1 MAKSIANF
9 YPSPVFIGGTGR
21 SGTTIVGDLLNEHP
35 QIRTSLPTEI
45 KFLANPGGLLDIT
58 FGRLENPDKPQ
69 KKLSILNYR
78 TYQKRGI
85 REKARFDEFFN
96 LIWNKWWQID
106 APPPHGRGL
115 SSGISKE
122 KLESLLKSF
131 KKSYRRNRVYAA
143 NQFILNLIKNQDL
156 AGQEL
161 FWVETTP
168 LSIANATRILKI
180 VPNAKFINMMRDP
193 RDVIS
198 SLLTKNWGPNTPL
211 EGIEW
216 IEKRIIQGHTAL
228 QAIPSDL
235 QLTIRLEDLV
245 MNDRFNTYNKL
256 LEFLGLKD
264 CAEMQIFFDS
274 KITSIAASTGRWK
287 SEIADPI
294 FDNHY
299 KEMLKR
305 LQNIGVNT
313 YPI

>member
-1 MAKSIANF
+1 MAKSIANL
-9 YPSPVFIGGTGR
+9 YPTPVFIGGTGR

-69 KKLSILNYR
+69 KKLSIFNYR
-78 TYQKRGI
+78 TYRKRKNK
-85 REKARFDEFFN
+85 EKARFDEFFD

-106 APPPHGRGL
+106 ASPPHGRGL

-131 KKSYRRNRVYAA
+131 KKNYRRNRVYAA

-168 LSIANATRILKI
+168 LNIANAPRIIKI

-216 IEKRIIQGHTAL
+216 IEKRIMQGHTAL
-228 QAIPSDL
+228 QAIPGNQ
-235 QLTIRLEDLV
+235 QLSIKLEDLV
-245 MNDRFNTYNKL
+245 TNDRLNTYNKL
-256 LEFLGLKD
+256 LKFLELED
-264 CAEMQIFFDS
+264 SAEMQKFFDS
-274 KITSIAASTGRWK
+274 KITSTAASAGRWK
-287 SEIADPI
+287 SEISNPQFTIKYSQFVAKIKSLEIP
-294 FDNHY
+294 
-299 KEMLKR
+299 
-305 LQNIGVNT
+305 T
-313 YPI
+313 YED